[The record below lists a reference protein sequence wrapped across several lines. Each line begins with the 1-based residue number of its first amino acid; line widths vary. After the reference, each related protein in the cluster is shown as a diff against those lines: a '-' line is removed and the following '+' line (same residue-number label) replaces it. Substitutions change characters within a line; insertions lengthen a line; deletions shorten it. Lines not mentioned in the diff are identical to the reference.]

1 MTNKTKNIVS
11 IVVGALPAAM
21 VLMSAIMKL
30 TANPQLVASM
40 SKGGFGPYIP
50 AFGAIEI
57 ISLILFFVPKTKKIG
72 FYLLCS
78 YLGGACAVEL
88 SMGSHMP
95 VSAILLTLFWVSM
108 FINNKENF
116 LPVSTK
122 SNN

>member
-1 MTNKTKNIVS
+1 MTSKTKNIVS

-30 TANPQLVASM
+30 TANPELVASM

-50 AFGAIEI
+50 VFGTIEI
-57 ISLILFFVPKTKKIG
+57 ISLILFFIPKTKKLG

-95 VSAILLTLFWVSM
+95 VSAILLAGFWISM
-108 FINNKENF
+108 FINDKTNF
-116 LPVSTK
+116 LPASTNT
-122 SNN
+122 NN